1 MSNPLESLTLA
12 AGSEALPLELLQ
24 PLDSNNPASTPVP
37 LGGPEQRLIV
47 TPDPGV
53 GDESLLP
60 PSQLLIVKDGES
72 RSIWPVHLA
81 GWQALGWQLHTQ
93 PPEAAPEPE
102 PEPELVD
109 ALDLEPEQ
117 PEATEPASALD
128 ETTPTGEPLEST
140 ETATSDGEAL
150 LASEP
155 PDFQAMTKA
164 QIVDYCS
171 AVHGVELDSSQTKA
185 ELVEQA
191 MALEA
196 QASGSSTPT
205 NEGINAAAD
214 LAALELGDALL

>member
-1 MSNPLESLTLA
+1 MDTA
-12 AGSEALPLELLQ
+12 MPLELLQ

-37 LGGPEQRLIV
+37 LGGPEQRLTVI
-47 TPDPGV
+47 PDPGV

-81 GWQALGWQLHTQ
+81 GWLALGWQLHTESS
-93 PPEAAPEPE
+93 EAAPEPE
-102 PEPELVD
+102 PLSEPEPDPQPEPQPAPELELVD

-128 ETTPTGEPLEST
+128 ETTPTGEPLESA

-171 AVHGVELDSSQTKA
+171 AVHGVELDASQTKA
-185 ELVEQA
+185 ELIEQA
-191 MALEA
+191 TALEA
-196 QASGSSTPT
+196 QANDT
-205 NEGINAAAD
+205 AAAD